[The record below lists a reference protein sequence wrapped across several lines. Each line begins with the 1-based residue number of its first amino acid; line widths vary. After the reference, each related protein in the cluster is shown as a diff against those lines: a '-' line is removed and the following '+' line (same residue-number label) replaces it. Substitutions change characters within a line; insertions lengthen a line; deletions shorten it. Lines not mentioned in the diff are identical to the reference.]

1 MQYHNHIGLIKDNY
15 YFNIQVPY
23 LGQKRA
29 DEEYPMKSFFDAGVI
44 VASSSDYPVTIP
56 CNPFIAIQTG
66 ITRSELNNTDPANIL
81 WAEESVTLEQMITSF
96 TINGAYANFIDNIT
110 GSIEVGKSA
119 DLIVIDSDLF
129 NIPVNE
135 ISKTKVLQ
143 TFFRGKE
150 VYRDSTYSPI
160 KL

>member
-1 MQYHNHIGLIKDNY
+1 MG
-15 YFNIQVPY
+15 
-23 LGQKRA
+23 
-29 DEEYPMKSFFDAGVI
+29 SFFKAGVI

-66 ITRSELNNTDPANIL
+66 ITRSELNNTDPTNIL
-81 WAEESVTLEQMITSF
+81 WPEESATLEQMITSF
-96 TINGAYANFIDNIT
+96 TINGAYANFIENIT

-129 NIPVNE
+129 NIPVND

-143 TFFRGKE
+143 TIFRGKE
-150 VYRDSTYSPI
+150 VYRDSTYFPI